1 MCAKKHDVIV
11 IGGGHNGLIV
21 AAYLVKAGVDVCVL
35 ESLDKVGGG
44 VITRDL
50 PLAGFKYD
58 VASAV
63 HATIQANPLIHRDE
77 LGLKAKYGLK
87 YIFPETQVAVI
98 FPDQRALIF
107 YRDIDKTCQS
117 ISQFSQKDSENYRQF
132 HEYTRQLLKVASIAT
147 FSPAP
152 TWGSMMSFLSSSEE
166 GREFIRLIMS
176 SSMDIVEEW
185 FESAELKIA
194 LTRYASEVMV
204 GPCEKGT
211 GNTMF
216 FVSLMHSWGM
226 ALPEGGSG
234 KLTEALEAYITDNG
248 GTIKLLS
255 PVKSIK
261 IQGGKAT
268 GVVLESGEEIEVKK
282 AIVSNINVKQLFL
295 NMLQSKDLPS
305 NFTEKVKRI
314 KSATF
319 SGFPIALALNEAP
332 RFKVGGDVDQAFQV
346 EIAPNSTEEFSRIFD
361 DFRYGI
367 PNTKI
372 PIMMT
377 PTLFDAKNRAPQ
389 GKHVAYL
396 YHYEPYNL
404 NDGGPVMWD
413 QKGQEIADSIL
424 ETMRGYTNNMDQG
437 NILGK
442 WFTTPAD
449 LERRL
454 PSMLNGDIGHIGHF
468 LNQSFGNRPLIGLGN
483 YKTPVANI
491 YMCGASTH
499 PGLGVNGGGRA
510 AVQVIMEELGIDFRK
525 IITKS

>member
-1 MCAKKHDVIV
+1 MAKEKHDVIV

-50 PLAGFKYD
+50 PLTGFKYD

-77 LGLKAKYGLK
+77 LGLKARYGLK
-87 YIFPETQVAVI
+87 YIFPEIQVAVV

-117 ISQFSQKDSENYRQF
+117 ISQFSQRDSENYRRF
-132 HEYTRQLLKVASIAT
+132 HDYTRQLLKVASIAT

-166 GREFIRLIMS
+166 GREYIRLIMS
-176 SSMDIVEEW
+176 SSMDVVEEW

-204 GPCEKGT
+204 GPCDKGT

-234 KLTEALEAYITDNG
+234 KLTEALGAYIIDNG
-248 GTIKLLS
+248 GTIKVSS

-261 IQGGKAT
+261 VQGNEAK
-268 GVVLESGEEIEVKK
+268 GVVLESGEEIEAKK
-282 AIVSNINVKQLFL
+282 AVVSNVNVKQLFL
-295 NMLQSKDLPS
+295 DMLKPEDLPS
-305 NFTEKVKRI
+305 GFPNRVRQI
-314 KSATF
+314 KFATF
-319 SGFPIALALNEAP
+319 SGFPQAIALNEAP
-332 RFKVGGDVDQAFQV
+332 RFKAGGDVDKAFQV

-361 DFRYGI
+361 GFRYGI
-367 PNTKI
+367 SNTKI

-377 PTLFDAKNRAPQ
+377 PTLFDTKNRAPH

-396 YHYEPYNL
+396 YHYEPYSL
-404 NDGGPVMWD
+404 KDGGPAMWD
-413 QKGQEIADSIL
+413 VKGQEIADSIL
-424 ETMRGYTNNMDQG
+424 ETIREHTTNMGQE
-437 NILGK
+437 NILGR
-442 WFTTPAD
+442 WVTTPAE
-449 LERRL
+449 LERLL
-454 PSMLNGDIGHIGHF
+454 PAMLNGDIGHIGHF
-468 LNQSFGNRPLIGLGN
+468 LNQSFGNRPLIGWGN
-483 YKTPVANI
+483 YKTPVNKI

-525 IITKS
+525 VIAK